1 MLRIHRFA
9 SGNQYTLVGT
19 EGFDLVGR
27 LIAGIFTLI
36 FGWGLLISFNPAYI
50 QNNHAALIYSEN
62 LASDLTRNLTI
73 GLIVLIILIGL
84 LTWLLYLMVANFITA
99 LLDLRG
105 VARVAMEVFL
115 LRFVPG
121 MGTVVLLI
129 AAWPVSQFVL
139 TPAIITLLKSPSGLW
154 VYGVGNQLLVFLLF
168 YMFFSL
174 LACEYWDK
182 LEFKFDENTK
192 ILTVSSWLGLPLFV
206 GLSKQPHNNNWLF
219 TPFFHLPK
227 WDTEYYQFS
236 LRAIRSVQNY
246 QQSPTLAMDVMG
258 TVIYLPTVKHSTQA
272 SCDQT
277 LAALANFLGVPQE
290 DELAAPVAQA
300 TIRVPQD
307 VLKAITKRVLPL
319 KGEEASLVLLVASAL
334 TQASRDQYEL
344 RRHRADDPDLL
355 LRAGIAT
362 LGAGDIRTG
371 LQYLTEAERLCR
383 LKFKYFKQITIEKYL
398 KKAQASVHQSS
409 PPRH

>member
-19 EGFDLVGR
+19 EGFDLIGR
-27 LIAGIFTLI
+27 LIAGVFTLI

-50 QNNHAALIYSEN
+50 QNNYAALIYSEN

-73 GLIVLIILIGL
+73 GLIVLVILMGL

-154 VYGVGNQLLVFLLF
+154 VYGVANQLLAFLIF

-219 TPFFHLPK
+219 TENAVKPLP
-227 WDTEYYQFS
+227 S
-236 LRAIRSVQNY
+236 G
-246 QQSPTLAMDVMG
+246 MG
-258 TVIYLPTVKHSTQA
+258 I
-272 SCDQT
+272 
-277 LAALANFLGVPQE
+277 
-290 DELAAPVAQA
+290 
-300 TIRVPQD
+300 
-307 VLKAITKRVLPL
+307 
-319 KGEEASLVLLVASAL
+319 
-334 TQASRDQYEL
+334 
-344 RRHRADDPDLL
+344 
-355 LRAGIAT
+355 
-362 LGAGDIRTG
+362 
-371 LQYLTEAERLCR
+371 
-383 LKFKYFKQITIEKYL
+383 
-398 KKAQASVHQSS
+398 
-409 PPRH
+409 